1 MKLNNI
7 QIIRIIA
14 LFSFVFF
21 FLVKLLNIL
30 EYINQSSIN
39 KFICIILDFLV
50 AILLFTLILKPF
62 KTELLGL
69 SCLSFYIDSS
79 LTDVNNNIG
88 ILMLFLCLSIFESRG
103 YFYRKRKNKI
113 IITLIFICIMQFQKL
128 RYGFNIFLDDTIN
141 FIAFSLLSCLI
152 YYFAI
157 VKKINDDNRE
167 RTLNLAQFNG
177 LKKDD
182 IEIIVKALENKS
194 YKIISYEIYR
204 AEGTV
209 RNRLNKIYDIL
220 GVNDRIGLL
229 AKYSGYNIIFE

>member
-14 LFSFVFF
+14 LFSFVFLL
-21 FLVKLLNIL
+21 LVNLLNIL

>member
-1 MKLNNI
+1 MKLNNT

-14 LFSFVFF
+14 LFSFVFLL
-21 FLVKLLNIL
+21 LVNLLNIL

-167 RTLNLAQFNG
+167 KTLNLAQFNG